1 MASEAP
7 TETKTKLKLDPPEAL
22 QAIAPAEA
30 VGLVPLKVE
39 ETSELDSKV
48 AKFVDELAALDS
60 NSPEFGKKVDQ
71 LTAMGRKE
79 IAEAAGASN
88 RFLDRPVKA
97 IDKDTGIG
105 ADLTE
110 LRRTVESLD
119 PKEATKTRKLLG
131 IIPFGNRVDRYFDK
145 YRSSQ
150 THISKILGSL
160 ANGKDELLMD
170 NAAIDTERANLWKTM
185 HKLEQMI
192 HISKALDPKEA
203 GRAMTTRKFLGIIPF
218 GNRVNHYF
226 DKYRSSQTHISAIL
240 NRLANGKDELLM
252 DNAAIDTE
260 RASLWKTMH
269 KLEQMIHISKTLD
282 KTLEDKANELDAT
295 DPAKAKAIRE
305 TALFYTRQRTTD
317 LLTQMAVTVQGYLA
331 LDLVKK
337 NNVELVKGV
346 DRASTTTVSAL
357 RTAVTVASA
366 MSNQRLVLEQIGALN
381 TTTANM
387 IDTTG
392 ELLKT
397 QSSAIHE
404 QAASSTIP
412 LETLQRAFQN
422 IYDTMDSIDAFK
434 LAALANMKQTV
445 ATLGTEVEKSKGY
458 IARAEGVAQGRLENN
473 SSPFEA
479 LESK

>member
-1 MASEAP
+1 MATEA
-7 TETKTKLKLDPPEAL
+7 TTDTTTATKLKLDPPEAL
-22 QAIAPAEA
+22 NPIAPAEA
-30 VGLVPLKVE
+30 AGLVPLKTE
-39 ETSELDSKV
+39 ETTELDRRV
-48 AKFVDELAALDS
+48 AQFVDELAALDS

-119 PKEATKTRKLLG
+119 PKDATKTKKLLG

-170 NAAIDTERANLWKTM
+170 NDAIDTERAGLWKTM
-185 HKLEQMI
+185 HKLEQMV
-192 HISKALDPKEA
+192 HISK
-203 GRAMTTRKFLGIIPF
+203 
-218 GNRVNHYF
+218 
-226 DKYRSSQTHISAIL
+226 S
-240 NRLANGKDELLM
+240 
-252 DNAAIDTE
+252 
-260 RASLWKTMH
+260 
-269 KLEQMIHISKTLD
+269 LD
-282 KTLEDKANELDAT
+282 KQLEDKANELDAT

-305 TALFYTRQRTTD
+305 SALFYTRQRTTD
-317 LLTQMAVTVQGYLA
+317 LLTQTAVTVQGYLA

-357 RTAVTVASA
+357 RTAVTVAQA
-366 MSNQRLVLEQIGALN
+366 MTNQKLVLQQITALN
-381 TTTANM
+381 TTTAGM
-387 IDTTG
+387 IDSTG
-392 ELLKT
+392 EMLRT
-397 QSSAIHE
+397 QTGAIHE

-422 IYDTMDSIDAFK
+422 IYETMDSIDRFK
-434 LAALANMKQTV
+434 LQALDNMKQTV
-445 ATLGTEVEKSKGY
+445 NTLSSEVEKSKGY
-458 IARAEGVAQGRLENN
+458 IARAEGVNQAKLEGTT
-473 SSPFEA
+473 SP
-479 LESK
+479 LNPIESK

>member
-1 MASEAP
+1 MAKDA
-7 TETKTKLKLDPPEAL
+7 TETATKLKLDAPEAL
-22 QAIAPAEA
+22 QAVAPAEA
-30 VGLVPLKVE
+30 AGLVPLKTE
-39 ETSELDSKV
+39 EVSELDKRV
-48 AKFVDELAALDS
+48 AQFVDELAKLDS

-97 IDKDTGIG
+97 IDKDSGIG

-110 LRRTVESLD
+110 LRRTVEALD
-119 PKEATKTRKLLG
+119 PKEATKTKKFLG

-150 THISKILGSL
+150 THISKILSSL
-160 ANGKDELLMD
+160 GNGKDELLMD

-185 HKLEQMI
+185 HKLEQMA
-192 HISKALDPKEA
+192 HISK
-203 GRAMTTRKFLGIIPF
+203 
-218 GNRVNHYF
+218 
-226 DKYRSSQTHISAIL
+226 S
-240 NRLANGKDELLM
+240 
-252 DNAAIDTE
+252 
-260 RASLWKTMH
+260 
-269 KLEQMIHISKTLD
+269 LD
-282 KTLEDKANELDAT
+282 KQLEDKAAELDAT

-346 DRASTTTVSAL
+346 DRASTTTVAAL
-357 RTAVTVASA
+357 RTAVTVAQA
-366 MSNQRLVLEQIGALN
+366 LTNQRLVLEQIGALN
-381 TTTANM
+381 TTTAGM

-392 ELLKT
+392 EMLKSQT
-397 QSSAIHE
+397 GAIHE
-404 QAASSTIP
+404 QAAASTIP

-422 IYDTMDSIDAFK
+422 IYDTMDQIDRFK
-434 LAALANMKQTV
+434 LEALDNMKQTV
-445 ATLGTEVEKSKGY
+445 TTLSTEVEKSKGY
-458 IARAEGVAQGRLENN
+458 IARAEGVAKGRLESA
-473 SSPFEA
+473 SSPFIPI
-479 LESK
+479 ESK